1 MEEVIIIIKTKQY
14 QDIGLVV
21 ITLALV
27 IAVVVAVLK
36 RVQVLGQTYLHLFL
50 VSRLTTQAQIIKVEK
65 TIINILIYFLLTL

>member
-27 IAVVVAVLK
+27 IVVVVAVLK

-50 VSRLTTQAQIIKVEK
+50 VSRLATQAQIIKVEK